1 MSKPDHGKLIVGLTG
16 GIGSGKST
24 VASLFANLGAGIVD
38 TDEIA
43 HRLTQAN
50 GAAIAAIR
58 AAFGADF
65 IGDDGAMNRAKMRE
79 LVFSDKAARQRLESI
94 LHPAILEQAKLQ
106 LQQLQQKPYIILV
119 VPLLPESIEF
129 QQLVHRILVVDC
141 NEDAQIARV
150 CRRSSMDE
158 QQVRVIITL
167 QTPRTERLQL
177 ADDAISNNGTLDDL
191 TEQVK
196 ALHERYSNMQNNH

>member
-79 LVFSDKAARQRLESI
+79 LVFSDKVARQRLESI
-94 LHPAILEQAKLQ
+94 LHPAILEQAKLL

-177 ADDAISNNGTLDDL
+177 ADDVISNNGTPDDL
-191 TEQVK
+191 AEQVK
-196 ALHERYSNMQNNH
+196 VLHERYSNMQNNH